1 MKVILLKDIRGLGK
15 KWDIKDVSEGY
26 ARNFLLSKNLVLP
39 ATSENL
45 KKRNQW
51 IENEEK
57 ELAEVKK
64 MAEKLAQ
71 EKIEFMVKKGSKG
84 EIFSSVTKDDI
95 KEELLKKGFQISQVD
110 LEKPLKTIGENK
122 VWITFR
128 HGIKNFVTINII

>member
-1 MKVILLKDIRGLGK
+1 MQIRIINLIFAFFAITKFMKVILLKDIRGLGK

-57 ELAEVKK
+57 ELA
-64 MAEKLAQ
+64 
-71 EKIEFMVKKGSKG
+71 
-84 EIFSSVTKDDI
+84 
-95 KEELLKKGFQISQVD
+95 
-110 LEKPLKTIGENK
+110 
-122 VWITFR
+122 
-128 HGIKNFVTINII
+128 

>member
-1 MKVILLKDIRGLGK
+1 
-15 KWDIKDVSEGY
+15 
-26 ARNFLLSKNLVLP
+26 
-39 ATSENL
+39 
-45 KKRNQW
+45 
-51 IENEEK
+51 
-57 ELAEVKK
+57 